1 MRVVTIDAPM
11 AVVDTAFVSE
21 LMRPAPAVTMSSW
34 ADERAA
40 PSLFRPAVTKAE
52 RRRRLVA
59 VPPDCGFRAAMAQRH
74 ARQFEGIRVEVV
86 AQQAGP

>member
-1 MRVVTIDAPM
+1 MV
-11 AVVDTAFVSE
+11 VVDTAFVSE
-21 LMRPAPAVTMSSW
+21 LMRPAPAVAVSSW
-34 ADERAA
+34 AEERAA

-74 ARQFEGIRVEVV
+74 ARQFEGIGVEVV
-86 AQQAGP
+86 DSQVGP